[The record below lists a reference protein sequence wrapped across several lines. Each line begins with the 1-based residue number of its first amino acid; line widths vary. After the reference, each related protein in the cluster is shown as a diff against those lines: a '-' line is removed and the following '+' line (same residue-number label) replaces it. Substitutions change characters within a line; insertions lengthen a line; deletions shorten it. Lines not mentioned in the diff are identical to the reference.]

1 MSVKLLDGE
10 NILLRLDEARKQLMS
25 GDVKINYV
33 KRLLYFISLNAL
45 IYRSDIITISFVLFF
60 FTDIFSV
67 VLRWYNDNTACS
79 ADN

>member
-10 NILLRLDEARKQLMS
+10 NILLRLDDARKQLIS

-67 VLRWYNDNTACS
+67 VLRWYNDNTASS